1 MDALSMTRLVL
12 AVAMVFVT
20 AACST
25 VRTEGA
31 GSSQKR
37 AAQENAVRGSE
48 ALRRSPADLAVHARE
63 AVVTV
68 IAYRDGE
75 VLQSG
80 TGFFIRKDGVVV
92 TNLHVVAGAE
102 RLTVEIADGE
112 IFDAI
117 YVLSTDARR
126 DLILLQLP
134 VINAPVL
141 PVAAQTD
148 IRVGES
154 VYVIGN
160 PLGLRGTFSDGLVSA
175 KRIHD
180 GVTYLQITAPISQ
193 GSSGGPVMNQD
204 GKVIGVATSFF
215 TDGQNLN
222 MAIPAWHTSGMLALA
237 GAPTRFEIVAG
248 ELKTEEQKRLEA
260 RADESQQL
268 LEALPH
274 ETRAS
279 LGDLGQYEQQ
289 VLVRTLFVG
298 ALMSNEGWT
307 YLDGLGSSGSLEPD
321 ELDGV
326 YVTLG
331 RGRYLATGVCD
342 DDCTDL
348 DLIVMDSAEE
358 VVGVDR
364 EVDPEPVVTFDV
376 PYRQDYFVGVK
387 MIECAAMDCVYTIVM
402 FRQD

>member
-1 MDALSMTRLVL
+1 MTRLVL
-12 AVAMVFVT
+12 AVAILFVT

-25 VRTEGA
+25 VGTEVA
-31 GSSQKR
+31 GSSQKP
-37 AAQENAVRGSE
+37 AAQDNAVRGGE
-48 ALRRSPADLAVHARE
+48 NLRRSPAELAAHARE

-68 IAYRDGE
+68 VAYRDGE

-112 IFDAI
+112 VFDAI

-126 DLILLQLP
+126 DLILLQVP
-134 VINAPVL
+134 VTNAPVL
-141 PVAAQTD
+141 PVASQTD

-175 KRIHD
+175 KRVHD

-215 TDGQNLN
+215 ADGQNLN

-248 ELKTEEQKRLEA
+248 DLKTEEQKRLEA
-260 RADESQQL
+260 RADESRQL
-268 LEALPH
+268 LDALPH

-279 LGDLGQYEQQ
+279 LQDLGQYEQQ
-289 VLVRTLFVG
+289 VVIRALFIG
-298 ALMSNEGWT
+298 ALMSKEGWT
-307 YLDGLGSSGSLEPD
+307 YVNGLGTSGTLEPD

-326 YVTLG
+326 YVTLE
-331 RGRYLATGVCD
+331 RGRYLAAGVCD

-348 DLIVMDSAEE
+348 DLIVMDSAEA
-358 VVGVDR
+358 VVGIDR
-364 EVDPEPVVTFDV
+364 DVDPEPVVTFDV
-376 PYRQDYFVGVK
+376 PYRQQYGLAVN
-387 MIECAAMDCVYTIVM
+387 MIECAAANCAYSVVM